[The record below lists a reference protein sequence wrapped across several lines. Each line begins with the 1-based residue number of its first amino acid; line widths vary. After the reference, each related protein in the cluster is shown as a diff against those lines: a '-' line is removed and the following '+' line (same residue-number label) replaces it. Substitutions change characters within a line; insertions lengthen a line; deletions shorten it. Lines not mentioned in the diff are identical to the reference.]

1 MPAMTLAPEGSL
13 TPELSASYRASEA
26 VARSRARNFY
36 FSFVVLPVW
45 KRRAFC
51 AMYAFMRECD
61 DISDGPGS
69 VEEKKA
75 LLNSWRRR
83 MDAALRGDTAGNP
96 IWPAFHDAV
105 RRFSIPREYFHWI
118 VDGAEMD
125 LGIDRYRT
133 FDELYQYCFRVAS
146 AVGLVCLHI
155 YGFSGKEAE
164 QYAEQCGI
172 ALQLTNIIRDVKE
185 DASLGRIYLP
195 LEDLDRF
202 GYRPEELL
210 TGVADE
216 RFTKLLAFEA
226 ERAEQYY
233 RRGMRLLP
241 LVARDS
247 QPALWA
253 ILEIYHRL
261 LHRIVGGGY
270 RVFDGRVR
278 LPAVVK
284 AGIAGRAL
292 AMRWLPRLAR
302 PAY

>member
-1 MPAMTLAPEGSL
+1 L

-36 FSFVVLPVW
+36 FSFVVLPAW

-51 AMYAFMRECD
+51 AMYAFMRQCD

-69 VEEKKA
+69 IEEKKVR
-75 LLNSWRRR
+75 LEGWRKR
-83 MDAALRGDTAGNP
+83 MDAAIRGETAGGM

-105 RRFSIPREYFHWI
+105 QRFSIPQEYFHWI
-118 VDGAEMD
+118 IDGAEMD

-133 FDELYQYCFRVAS
+133 FDDLYQYCFRVAS

-155 YGFSGKEAE
+155 YGFSAKEAE
-164 QYAEQCGI
+164 KHAEHCGI

-185 DASLGRIYLP
+185 DASFGRIYLP

-202 GYRPEELL
+202 GYRPEELFA
-210 TGVADE
+210 GVADE
-216 RFTKLLAFEA
+216 RFQRLMAFEA
-226 ERAEQYY
+226 ERAEEYY
-233 RRGMRLLP
+233 RLGMALLP
-241 LVARDS
+241 LINPDS

-261 LHRIVGGGY
+261 LARIVGGGY
-270 RVFDGRVR
+270 KVFDGRVR
-278 LPAVVK
+278 LPAAEK
-284 AGIAGRAL
+284 AGIAARAL
-292 AMRWLPRLAR
+292 AMRWLPRLAT
-302 PAY
+302 PVH